1 MLPWKPNVNSWRRNL
16 QIQGQRS
23 KVAIFFPLPRISRLS
38 LEIIAKNFFN
48 NIRFDLQKSQSRNDH
63 LEVRLADALEE
74 LQKRPTRSSSSP
86 NETEG
91 STPSGD
97 KGQEGLGGVA
107 EGGASSSGKEDKT
120 SSEEVCT
127 VIHENFI
134 VKFSLYTSFE
144 F

>member
-1 MLPWKPNVNSWRRNL
+1 ML
-16 QIQGQRS
+16 
-23 KVAIFFPLPRISRLS
+23 
-38 LEIIAKNFFN
+38 KNF

-107 EGGASSSGKEDKT
+107 EGGASSSGKEDKAT
-120 SSEEVCT
+120 SEEVH
-127 VIHENFI
+127 V
-134 VKFSLYTSFE
+134 
-144 F
+144 